1 MGQNPMKVNVK
12 LMSIFAKYDKS
23 SSDGKTDMKDHGT
36 VRDLA
41 EQLGL
46 PIKLVRIITVN
57 GKQVDL
63 DTGLC
68 EDDKIYVFPPA
79 LGGG

>member
-1 MGQNPMKVNVK
+1 MNVNIK
-12 LMSIFAKYDKS
+12 LMSTFAKYGKS
-23 SSDGKTDMKDHGT
+23 APDGRVEMKDHGT

-41 EQLGL
+41 EHLGL
-46 PIKLVRIITVN
+46 PMKLVRIITVN

-63 DTGLC
+63 EAVLC
-68 EDDKIYVFPPA
+68 EDDTVYVFPPA